1 MASLQAGVPVIFVVR
16 LVEFESAIRR
26 SRRANA
32 PVQARDV
39 DDLEEDDLEFRD
51 LVLTVVFM
59 RAAIALP
66 K

>member
-1 MASLQAGVPVIFVVR
+1 MASLPAGVPVIFVVR
-16 LVEFESAIRR
+16 LVEFESAI
-26 SRRANA
+26 RRANA